1 MLILSLDPEA
11 DMKNRPVKVN
21 GSAPKNPPKPEK
33 VGGIKKAPMAGD
45 KMRLTKTRGTG
56 AAIKGTMHMGCC

>member
-1 MLILSLDPEA
+1 
-11 DMKNRPVKVN
+11 MKNRTVKVN

-33 VGGIKKAPMAGD
+33 VGGMKKAPMAGD

-56 AAIKGTMHMGCC
+56 AAIKGTMHRGCC